1 MCVCIHAFLFW
12 QNINGEELLIYQ
24 NFQFITAQI
33 QLFQFDQERERPEIK
48 GTCSKSHKYAPEKSK
63 EVTYHS
69 YTCGD
74 ICKECF

>member
-1 MCVCIHAFLFW
+1 MGAFLLS
-12 QNINGEELLIYQ
+12 QNINEEKLLTYQ

-33 QLFQFDQERERPEIK
+33 QLFQFYQERERPEIK
-48 GTCSKSHKYAPEKSK
+48 GIKSHKYAPKNSR